1 MLKAIIGMIKWKGR
15 MKKLA
20 KQPAY
25 TKSWWKECSDSLLF
39 LPEEQR
45 EDFLNSYISTAIQ
58 M

>member
-20 KQPAY
+20 KMPAY
-25 TKSWWKECSDSLLF
+25 SDSWWKECADALLF
-39 LPEEQR
+39 LPENQR
-45 EDFLNSYISTAIQ
+45 EGFLNSYISSMIQ